1 MGKLKGRD
9 LRKVKWLQDLPRPQE
24 STIFPAAPILSL
36 SNSLPVPAGNG
47 MIKAPS
53 LTASLVS
60 GADADG
66 LGDPVGI

>member
-9 LRKVKWLQDLPRPQE
+9 LRKVKWLQDPKAQE
-24 STIFPAAPILSL
+24 STIFPAVPILSL
-36 SNSLPVPAGNG
+36 SNSLPVLAGNG